1 MQKLEQI
8 YRYNFSYPQFLF
20 ALRTLLLI
28 CALFLF
34 SLQVKGQDSLLVQET
49 PKQIRVNSIYIIG
62 NEKTEKEII
71 LRELDFVSN
80 YTYEWETFLGI
91 LKADQQKIFNLRL
104 FNEVEITPLRTG
116 PEEIEVLIA
125 VKERWYILPSVIFQ
139 LADRNFAEWWTNQDR
154 DWSRVNY
161 GVRINHANVGGR
173 NEKFRFS
180 GQLGF
185 TKGLEVIYSKP

>member
-1 MQKLEQI
+1 MQRLEQI
-8 YRYNFSYPQFLF
+8 YQYKFSFRQFLF
-20 ALRTLLLI
+20 AVRSLLFI
-28 CALFLF
+28 CGIFLF
-34 SLQVKGQDSLLVQET
+34 SLPVQGQDSLSILET

-71 LRELDFVSN
+71 LRELDFITN
-80 YTYEWETFLGI
+80 YSYDWENFLSI

-104 FNEVEITPLRTG
+104 FNEVEITPLIIG
-116 PEEIEVLIA
+116 PEEVEVLIS

-161 GVRINHANVGGR
+161 GIKINHANVGGSSEIR
-173 NEKFRFS
+173 RLCLQFPPHAA
-180 GQLGF
+180 
-185 TKGLEVIYSKP
+185 Y

>member
-1 MQKLEQI
+1 MQRLEQI
-8 YRYNFSYPQFLF
+8 YRYKFSFRQFLF
-20 ALRTLLLI
+20 AVRSLLFI
-28 CALFLF
+28 CGIFLF
-34 SLQVKGQDSLLVQET
+34 SLSVQGQDSLQILET

-71 LRELDFVSN
+71 LRELDFITN
-80 YTYEWETFLGI
+80 YSYDWENFLSI
-91 LKADQQKIFNLRL
+91 LKADQQKIYNLRL

-116 PEEIEVLIA
+116 PEEVEVLIA
-125 VKERWYILPSVIFQ
+125 VKERWYVLPSVIFE

-161 GVRINHANVGGR
+161 GIKINHANVGGR

-180 GQLGF
+180 GQMGF

>member
-8 YRYNFSYPQFLF
+8 YRYKFSYPQFLF
-20 ALRTLLLI
+20 AAQAIFFFCVLQ
-28 CALFLF
+28 FF
-34 SLQVKGQDSLLVQET
+34 SLAAFGQDSLLIQDS

-71 LRELDFVSN
+71 LRELDFITN
-80 YTYEWETFLGI
+80 YPYEWETFLGI

-116 PEEIEVLIA
+116 PEEVEVLIA

-139 LADRNFAEWWTNQDR
+139 LADRNFAEWWTNQGR
-154 DWSRVNY
+154 D
-161 GVRINHANVGGR
+161 
-173 NEKFRFS
+173 
-180 GQLGF
+180 
-185 TKGLEVIYSKP
+185 